1 MLDRLGPVAWGDSA
15 AQAMAILEEL
25 EETARLWLLCN
36 PRPQPLT
43 AEQLQELQQTFG
55 TPW

>member
-15 AQAMAILEEL
+15 AHAMAILEEL

-43 AEQLQELQQTFG
+43 TEQLQELQQTFG

>member
-1 MLDRLGPVAWGDSA
+1 
-15 AQAMAILEEL
+15 MAILEEL

-43 AEQLQELQQTFG
+43 TEQLQELQQTFG